1 MDIDNN
7 ENNNQKAVDIVN
19 AIYAWI
25 LIIMAIA
32 LWIFSGIK
40 SCSSQEKQTTT
51 TVVETTE
58 ATEATETTEQTEQTK
73 QTLTVFEKF
82 NIKKD
87 DPYITHVVE
96 YGESWA
102 SIVDDY
108 GLNKYN
114 FTFYDLAEYNG
125 KTYTTTIYKDGIVY
139 VPILD

>member
-25 LIIMAIA
+25 LIIMAIS
-32 LWIFSGIK
+32 LWIFSEIK
-40 SCSSQEKQTTT
+40 SCSSQGKQTTT
-51 TVVETTE
+51 TVVETTK
-58 ATEATETTEQTEQTK
+58 ATETTEQTEQTK

>member
-32 LWIFSGIK
+32 LWIFSEIK

-51 TVVETTE
+51 TVVET
-58 ATEATETTEQTEQTK
+58 TEATETTEQTEQTK